1 MPRLNCTVF
10 DKKSNKNKVVGYM
23 ELKNKTETTNASLNI
38 YGDIVSD
45 QWSKWCDD
53 DTCPQDVSDFLK
65 EIDNSEDLDIY
76 VNSGG
81 GSVFAGI
88 AIYNQLKRH
97 QGNKVVHIDGIAAS
111 IASVIACA
119 GDRIIMPKA
128 SQFMIHKPF
137 SCYFFTSM
145 NADDL
150 RKDAEMLDK
159 CQESITAVYMDNVKE
174 GVTEETITNL
184 INTESWFT
192 GNDVTEYFDF
202 EVEERAEAVACTSEY
217 YNKYS
222 NTPKNLKTTENK
234 NQSTNNSIDIKE
246 IVNAVINEIDSRKA
260 KDRKDIANDIL
271 KDLDKFGV

>member
-1 MPRLNCTVF
+1 MSKLNCTVF

-45 QWSKWCDD
+45 KWSKWCDD

-65 EIDNSEDLDIY
+65 ELDNSEDLDIY

-97 QGNKVVHIDGIAAS
+97 TGNKVVHIDGIAAS

-119 GDRIIMPKA
+119 GDKIIIPKA

-137 SCYFFTSM
+137 SSYFFSCM

-184 INTESWFT
+184 INAESWFT
-192 GNDVTEYFDF
+192 GNGVTEYFNF
-202 EVEERAEAVACTSEY
+202 EVEEGAEAVACTSEY
-217 YNKYS
+217 YNKYY
-222 NTPKNLKTTENK
+222 NTPKNLKTTDK
-234 NQSTNNSIDIKE
+234 QNQKTSNSIDIKE
-246 IVNAVINEIDSRKA
+246 IVNAVINEIDSKKA
-260 KDRKDIANDIL
+260 QDRKEIADNIL
-271 KDLDKFGV
+271 KDLDQYGV